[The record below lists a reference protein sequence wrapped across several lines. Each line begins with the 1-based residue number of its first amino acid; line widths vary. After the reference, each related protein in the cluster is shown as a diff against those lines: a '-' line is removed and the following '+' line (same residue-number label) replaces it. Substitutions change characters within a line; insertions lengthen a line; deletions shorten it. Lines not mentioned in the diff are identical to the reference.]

1 MEHKQ
6 SLREKLDVRR
16 SRTSNLTE
24 SRDSNST
31 TLSRSKSD
39 ERLSRG
45 RSNASHHQKSRSTSS
60 RSHESITRVDH
71 KSSEIRHCRHKTG
84 ETVTRG
90 HLSQSGRRLSHP
102 NIASTS
108 FSKPGQTKRKSAN
121 SQPNIASTSSSKPGQ
136 RKRKHSNNQPKT
148 ASTGSSKPG
157 QTKRKY
163 SNNITENTQ
172 RSKSCKN
179 NKGGRSS
186 HYKQNDKNHKP
197 KSRSN
202 ETAKNSE
209 KVSRKRGHSPSTSTQ
224 QPKKK
229 PRKKIN
235 PFIHY
240 NDRLIRVLSKDP
252 SEMIM
257 DLLDDYDAF
266 YEFLKGEHLSKTS
279 IEEILEILSRLYDTP
294 YTQNFT
300 KIFAAFKDEKF
311 LSHLRRFILN
321 LPYWQGDLTRKWEH
335 LKRIIRF
342 FNELLTRFPETCED
356 LPLDVLFTHAD
367 FPSLWQ
373 NSSNDNGSKS
383 QDDID
388 NNNDINTNNPTNED
402 EQKEIKDSI
411 IQLKSLRDEILRKKH
426 CPINTNLEKNPPPDD
441 YRSIPVFP
449 TREDIFPDKPP
460 FLRKN
465 IIRGRYTDVTHYL
478 DVQFR
483 LLREDYIAPIR
494 DGVLEATGQEER
506 SRSIHVY
513 QNVRVVGRF
522 LDQKSGG
529 LLHRI
534 QFDVSRMRRVNW
546 EHSKRFKYGSL
557 YCLFIDNQ
565 STMYFVTITER
576 NAKDL
581 EIGFLNVKFF
591 DENLAE
597 SIDFQQQ
604 FFMVESPAYFESYR
618 HVLEGLQNFNKDNL
632 PFQQYL
638 VECNAD
644 VKAPV
649 YLLKSTSSS
658 QSTNEVAHLEIT
670 DGVSKK
676 ENKSKVYDLTEALSC
691 KTANEVSVLEPSV
704 WPPLSRV
711 DLNDSQYK
719 ALKAALTQEFVV
731 IQGPPGTGKTFIG
744 LRIANALLKNKSIW
758 HHREQRTENEA
769 MNTTGSRKH
778 SPMLVV
784 CYTNHALDQFLEGIV
799 PFTDSITRVGGRGK
813 SESLERFNL
822 NARKRISKES
832 FSLRNLKRNLRSIQ
846 AKIEEEKKVTETAD
860 KEFYLKALEDFLN
873 AEEKEQLRQWE
884 HVAYQMRVHR
894 IEAWRKMQ
902 DETEDRGEDQQK
914 KSSNACD
921 MDETICNPLSP
932 ESPRNT
938 VDSVRNL
945 SPSSSKQMNSENS
958 MIEDQGDRSFQEP
971 NSASLCLHVP
981 GENAEH
987 KIGGQHELEEGEILD
1002 SDDEIPDKDEE
1013 VPYQSNETRLNCMET
1028 RATDHLKKLK
1038 QHTFGYTLS
1047 KEAQECTDSL
1057 IEDYPTA
1064 QSITGDKEKN
1074 CIHGTLNNQCLS
1086 LLTGNI
1092 VRKSNEIISQSCR
1105 SLDKNFFNTM
1115 SPDQKCDSSKRDD
1128 KEDRKGNVAM
1138 DVDIDERL
1146 NREMDKHNNNSSSK
1160 GNHRNEE
1167 TVVNKDSSVLI
1178 DKTFND
1184 ESEGEKNEESHYDL
1198 RIHVS
1203 ATNNSMGDGFLDK
1216 DDNDLDL
1223 HERDAVKE
1231 SSAVGNSDKSNDINT
1246 DDIEDGEIF
1255 DTDDDMSDSD
1265 NTEGDQDR
1273 RIDLTTIIAGRTD
1286 SLEGEENTKESA
1298 KQKPDVG
1305 KEETLSDPQNQ
1316 NNEETY
1322 EVDFKKLSEDQRSD
1336 LYKEWVERYLRYHR
1350 RMMDRLR
1357 RQHDE
1362 TLKQISEIR
1371 NIQVE
1376 GILKNVDVI
1385 GMTTTGAAKHRCILQ
1400 EIKPRIVI
1408 VEEAAEVLEGH
1419 VITALSSGT
1428 DHLILIGDH
1437 KQLKPNP
1444 EVYEL
1449 AQKYKLDVS
1458 LFERMINNGLTCH
1471 SLNTQHRMRPE
1482 IADIMRIIY
1491 PELVDDVSV
1500 EKYDSI
1506 TGIQHN
1512 VYFIDHQHED
1522 SRNEDLK
1529 SQSNLHEV
1537 NFVAALCRYLLLQGC
1552 HSNRITVLT
1561 MYTGQLLELQRHMP
1575 KNSFDGIRI
1584 SSVDNYQGE
1593 ESDIIILS
1601 LVRSNKDDNI
1611 GFLNISNRVC
1621 VALSRAKKA
1630 MYCIGNISMMA
1641 KKNKLW
1647 NKIKNH
1653 LHKKFMIGVSLPLCC
1668 TNHPEK
1674 KIEVSSAEDFKKA
1687 PDGGC
1692 KIPCRTRMPCGHA
1705 CSLFCHP
1712 FDPNHE
1718 EIVYRCKKKC
1728 LEELCELK
1736 HLCKEQC
1743 HYRKKCGSCTEQVS
1757 VTFSSCNHKVKVKC
1771 CERETTTC
1779 PVPCT
1784 KALSCGH
1791 RCAGQCG
1798 EDCNSVICREKVT
1811 RTMECGHKV
1820 SMLCSMSDEQY
1831 QCEEPCEK
1839 LLDCGHKCPGN
1850 CSRCH
1855 KGKLHVTCEKPCKR
1869 LLVCSHE
1876 CEEPCTKNCP
1886 PCSKRCENRCR
1897 HSRCPERCG
1906 QPCIPCKERCGWKC
1920 RHHKCTK
1927 RCGEICDREKCNKP
1941 CRKKLKCRHQCVGI
1955 CGDFCPRLCRIC
1967 DKDELQTIFLGRE
1980 DEPDALYI
1988 ELVDCGHTF
1997 EVNDLDYW
2005 MEEMEKNETSA
2016 IQLKVCPKCKTTIRE
2031 TLRYSNI
2038 VKRTLADIEKV
2049 KEKKLKEQQQLE
2061 EKRSELK
2068 QRARKLAIEYPKFSS
2083 YLISRIEGLS
2093 SDANAYNTLENQLE
2107 FLSCLSEIDEM
2118 FFIETE
2124 NAEFKARSSKRLNKK
2139 EEITKL
2145 SLFRRLL
2152 TTQELEDIAENIAFY
2167 TLSCRFHYLLWKIEK
2182 EDKGSVLSEE
2192 MKFSIESAKE
2202 VMSRED
2208 NAADTA
2214 LAISDEERAMV
2225 ASVIEN
2231 VTREVGITPLTPKER
2246 ADIVKAFNLSKGHW
2260 FKCPNGH
2267 IYVITECGGAMQK
2280 STCPDCKEVI
2290 GGNNHNLVE
2299 SNQLAPEM
2307 DGAKYA
2313 AWSNGANLLNY
2324 DPEELRRLRR

>member
-1 MEHKQ
+1 M
-6 SLREKLDVRR
+6 
-16 SRTSNLTE
+16 N
-24 SRDSNST
+24 
-31 TLSRSKSD
+31 
-39 ERLSRG
+39 
-45 RSNASHHQKSRSTSS
+45 
-60 RSHESITRVDH
+60 
-71 KSSEIRHCRHKTG
+71 
-84 ETVTRG
+84 
-90 HLSQSGRRLSHP
+90 P
-102 NIASTS
+102 
-108 FSKPGQTKRKSAN
+108 
-121 SQPNIASTSSSKPGQ
+121 
-136 RKRKHSNNQPKT
+136 
-148 ASTGSSKPG
+148 TGSS
-157 QTKRKY
+157 
-163 SNNITENTQ
+163 
-172 RSKSCKN
+172 
-179 NKGGRSS
+179 
-186 HYKQNDKNHKP
+186 
-197 KSRSN
+197 
-202 ETAKNSE
+202 
-209 KVSRKRGHSPSTSTQ
+209 
-224 QPKKK
+224 
-229 PRKKIN
+229 
-235 PFIHY
+235 
-240 NDRLIRVLSKDP
+240 
-252 SEMIM
+252 
-257 DLLDDYDAF
+257 
-266 YEFLKGEHLSKTS
+266 
-279 IEEILEILSRLYDTP
+279 
-294 YTQNFT
+294 
-300 KIFAAFKDEKF
+300 
-311 LSHLRRFILN
+311 
-321 LPYWQGDLTRKWEH
+321 
-335 LKRIIRF
+335 
-342 FNELLTRFPETCED
+342 
-356 LPLDVLFTHAD
+356 
-367 FPSLWQ
+367 
-373 NSSNDNGSKS
+373 
-383 QDDID
+383 
-388 NNNDINTNNPTNED
+388 
-402 EQKEIKDSI
+402 
-411 IQLKSLRDEILRKKH
+411 
-426 CPINTNLEKNPPPDD
+426 
-441 YRSIPVFP
+441 
-449 TREDIFPDKPP
+449 
-460 FLRKN
+460 
-465 IIRGRYTDVTHYL
+465 
-478 DVQFR
+478 
-483 LLREDYIAPIR
+483 
-494 DGVLEATGQEER
+494 
-506 SRSIHVY
+506 
-513 QNVRVVGRF
+513 
-522 LDQKSGG
+522 
-529 LLHRI
+529 
-534 QFDVSRMRRVNW
+534 
-546 EHSKRFKYGSL
+546 
-557 YCLFIDNQ
+557 
-565 STMYFVTITER
+565 
-576 NAKDL
+576 
-581 EIGFLNVKFF
+581 
-591 DENLAE
+591 
-597 SIDFQQQ
+597 
-604 FFMVESPAYFESYR
+604 
-618 HVLEGLQNFNKDNL
+618 
-632 PFQQYL
+632 
-638 VECNAD
+638 
-644 VKAPV
+644 
-649 YLLKSTSSS
+649 
-658 QSTNEVAHLEIT
+658 
-670 DGVSKK
+670 
-676 ENKSKVYDLTEALSC
+676 
-691 KTANEVSVLEPSV
+691 
-704 WPPLSRV
+704 
-711 DLNDSQYK
+711 
-719 ALKAALTQEFVV
+719 
-731 IQGPPGTGKTFIG
+731 
-744 LRIANALLKNKSIW
+744 
-758 HHREQRTENEA
+758 
-769 MNTTGSRKH
+769 KH

-813 SESLERFNL
+813 SEILERFNL
-822 NARKRISKES
+822 NARKRVSKES
-832 FSLRNLKRNLRSIQ
+832 FSLQNLNRELRNIQ
-846 AKIEEEKKVTETAD
+846 ADIEEEKKVTDAAVKKLQPEEVE
-860 KEFYLKALEDFLN
+860 KFLN
-873 AEEKEQLRQWE
+873 EEEDDQLRQWE
-884 HVAYQMRVHR
+884 RVAYQMRIHR

-902 DETEDRGEDQQK
+902 DETEDSGEDQQK
-914 KSSNACD
+914 KSSNVCD

-938 VDSVRNL
+938 VDSVRKV
-945 SPSSSKQMNSENS
+945 SSSSSQQINSANS
-958 MIEDQGDRSFQEP
+958 RIEDQGKRTFQKQ
-971 NSASLCLHVP
+971 NFASLCLQAQ
-981 GENAEH
+981 GENAKH
-987 KIGGQHELEEGEILD
+987 KIGGPHELEEGEILD

-1013 VPYQSNETRLNCMET
+1013 MPYQSNETRLNCMET
-1028 RATDHLKKLK
+1028 RATDHLKEVK
-1038 QHTFGYTLS
+1038 QHAFGYTLRI
-1047 KEAQECTDSL
+1047 EAQECTDFL

-1064 QSITGDKEKN
+1064 QSITGDIEKN
-1074 CIHGTLNNQCLS
+1074 CIQGTLKNECLS
-1086 LLTGNI
+1086 LSTGHI
-1092 VRKSNEIISQSCR
+1092 LRKPNETISQSCG
-1105 SLDKNFFNTM
+1105 SLDKNFFNIT
-1115 SPDQKCDSSKRDD
+1115 SPDQKSDSSKRDD
-1128 KEDRKGNVAM
+1128 KEDRKGNVAI
-1138 DVDIDERL
+1138 DVDMDKLL
-1146 NREMDKHNNNSSSK
+1146 NREMDKHNNNLKSSSK
-1160 GNHRNEE
+1160 ANHRNEE
-1167 TVVNKDSSVLI
+1167 TVANKDSSVLI

-1184 ESEGEKNEESHYDL
+1184 ESEDEKNEKSLYDL
-1198 RIHVS
+1198 RIHAS
-1203 ATNNSMGDGFLDK
+1203 ATNNSTGDEFLDR
-1216 DDNDLDL
+1216 DDNDLDVN
-1223 HERDAVKE
+1223 ERDAKKE

-1255 DTDDDMSDSD
+1255 DTDDDMSVSD
-1265 NTEGDQDR
+1265 DISTEGDQDR

-1286 SLEGEENTKESA
+1286 SLEGEANTKESE
-1298 KQKPDVG
+1298 KQKPGVG

-1316 NNEETY
+1316 SNEETY
-1322 EVDFKKLSEDQRSD
+1322 EVDLKKLSEDQRSD

-1350 RMMDRLR
+1350 REIDRLR

-1449 AQKYKLDVS
+1449 ARKYNLDVS

-1512 VYFIDHQHED
+1512 VYFIDHQHEE

-1529 SQSNLHEV
+1529 SQSNQHEV

-1561 MYTGQLLELQRHMP
+1561 MYTGQLLELKRRMP
-1575 KNSFDGIRI
+1575 KDSFDGIRI

-1593 ESDIIILS
+1593 ESDIIVLS
-1601 LVRSNKDDNI
+1601 LVRSNKDGNI

-1641 KKNKLW
+1641 KENKLW

-1653 LHKKFMIGVSLPLCC
+1653 LNEKSMIGVSLPLCC
-1668 TNHPEK
+1668 PNHPEK
-1674 KIEVSSAEDFKKA
+1674 KIEASSAEDFNKA

-1743 HYRKKCGSCTEQVS
+1743 HYGKKCGSCTEQVS

-1771 CERETTTC
+1771 CERETITC

-1784 KALSCGH
+1784 KDLSCGH
-1791 RCAGQCG
+1791 RCAGKCG
-1798 EDCNSVICREKVT
+1798 EDCNSVSCREKVT

-1855 KGKLHVTCEKPCKR
+1855 KGKLHVTCKKPCKR

-1897 HSRCPERCG
+1897 HNRCRERCG

-1941 CRKKLKCRHQCVGI
+1941 CRKKLKCGHQCVGI

-1967 DKDELQTIFLGRE
+1967 DKDKLQTIFLGRE

-1988 ELVDCGHTF
+1988 ELVDCRHTF

-2005 MEEMEKNETSA
+2005 MEKMQDNENSA
-2016 IQLKVCPKCKTTIRE
+2016 IQPKVCPKCKATIRR
-2031 TLRYSNI
+2031 TLRYGNI
-2038 VKRTLADIEKV
+2038 VNRTLADIEKV
-2049 KEKKLKEQQQLE
+2049 KKKKLEEQRQLQEKRLQLE
-2061 EKRSELK
+2061 
-2068 QRARKLAIEYPKFSS
+2068 QRVRKLATKYPKFSG
-2083 YLISRIEGLS
+2083 YLMSIRVKELS
-2093 SDANAYNTLENQLE
+2093 SDADAYNTLENQLA
-2107 FLSCLSEIDEM
+2107 FLSSLSEIDEM
-2118 FFIETE
+2118 FLIGTE
-2124 NAEFKARSSKRLNKK
+2124 NAEFKARSSKLLNKK

-2145 SLFRRLL
+2145 SLFRTLL
-2152 TTQELEDIAENIAFY
+2152 TSQEVKDIAENIAFY
-2167 TLSCRFHYLLWKIEK
+2167 SLSCQFQYMLWKIEK
-2182 EDKGSVLSEE
+2182 EDKSSALSEE
-2192 MKFSIESAKE
+2192 MKSSIKTAKKI
-2202 VMSRED
+2202 MSRED
-2208 NAADTA
+2208 NATDTA

-2246 ADIVKAFNLSKGHW
+2246 ADIVKAFDLSKGHW

>member
-6 SLREKLDVRR
+6 NLREKLDVRR
-16 SRTSNLTE
+16 SRTTNLTE

-45 RSNASHHQKSRSTSS
+45 KSNASHYQKWRSTSKT
-60 RSHESITRVDH
+60 HVDH

-172 RSKSCKN
+172 RLRSSKN
-179 NKGGRSS
+179 NKDGRSS
-186 HYKQNDKNHKP
+186 QYKQNDTNHKP
-197 KSRSN
+197 KRSRLN
-202 ETAKNSE
+202 ADAKKSG
-209 KVSRKRGHSPSTSTQ
+209 KDTSRKRGHSPSTSTQ

-235 PFIHY
+235 PFIYY

-252 SEMIM
+252 SEIIM
-257 DLLDDYDAF
+257 DLLDGYDAF
-266 YEFLKGEHLSKTS
+266 CEFLKGEHLSEKS

-300 KIFAAFKDEKF
+300 KIFAAFKDAKF
-311 LSHLRRFILN
+311 LSHLRRFILK
-321 LPYWQGDLTRKWEH
+321 LPYLQGDLTKKWTH

-367 FPSLWQ
+367 IPSLWQ
-373 NSSNDNGSKS
+373 NSSNDDGSKS
-383 QDDID
+383 QDE
-388 NNNDINTNNPTNED
+388 NNSDINTNNPTNED

-411 IQLKSLRDEILRKKH
+411 LQLKSLRNEILRKKH
-426 CPINTNLEKNPPPDD
+426 CPTNTNLEKNPPPDD

-465 IIRGRYTDVTHYL
+465 IIRGPYTDVTHYL

-494 DGVLEATGQEER
+494 NGVLEVTGQEEK

-513 QNVRVVGRF
+513 RNVRVVGRF

-534 QFDVSRMRRVNW
+534 QFDVSRMRRVKW

-557 YCLFIDNQ
+557 YCLFVDDQ
-565 STMYFVTITER
+565 SLMYFVTLNER
-576 NAKDL
+576 NVKDL
-581 EIGFLNVKFF
+581 KNGVLNVKFF
-591 DENLAE
+591 NDSLAE
-597 SIDFQQQ
+597 LVDLQQQ

-632 PFQQYL
+632 PFQRYL

-658 QSTNEVAHLEIT
+658 QSINEVAHLEIT
-670 DGVSKK
+670 DGISKK

-691 KTANEVSVLEPSV
+691 KTANAVSVLEPSV
-704 WPPLSRV
+704 WPSLSRV

-744 LRIANALLKNKSIW
+744 LRIAKALLQNKSIW

-769 MNTTGSRKH
+769 INPTGSRKH

-784 CYTNHALDQFLEGIV
+784 CYTNHALDQFLEGII
-799 PFTDSITRVGGRGK
+799 PFTDSVTRVGGRGK

-822 NARKRISKES
+822 NARKKVSKES
-832 FSLRNLKRNLRSIQ
+832 FSLRNLNRNLRSIQ
-846 AKIEEEKKVTETAD
+846 AQIEEEKKVTEAAV
-860 KEFYLKALEDFLN
+860 KELHLEEVEKFLN
-873 AEEKEQLRQWE
+873 AKEKEQLRQWE
-884 HVAYQMRVHR
+884 RVAYQMRVHR

-902 DETEDRGEDQQK
+902 DETEDSGEDQQK

-921 MDETICNPLSP
+921 MDETICNTLSP
-932 ESPRNT
+932 DSPRNT
-938 VDSVRNL
+938 VDSVKNL
-945 SPSSSKQMNSENS
+945 SPSSSEKMNAGNS
-958 MIEDQGDRSFQEP
+958 RIEDQGDRSFQEP
-971 NSASLCLHVP
+971 NFASLCLHAQ

-987 KIGGQHELEEGEILD
+987 KTGRLQELEEGEIPD
-1002 SDDEIPDKDEE
+1002 SDDEIPDKDKEM
-1013 VPYQSNETRLNCMET
+1013 PYQSNETRLSCMET
-1028 RATDHLKKLK
+1028 RATDHLKELK
-1038 QHTFGYTLS
+1038 QHTCGYTLS
-1047 KEAQECTDSL
+1047 IEAQECTYSL
-1057 IEDYPTA
+1057 IQDYPTA
-1064 QSITGDKEKN
+1064 QSITGDIEKIEKN
-1074 CIHGTLNNQCLS
+1074 CIQGTSNNECLS
-1086 LLTGNI
+1086 LLTGHI
-1092 VRKSNEIISQSCR
+1092 LRKPNETISQICG

-1115 SPDQKCDSSKRDD
+1115 SPDQKSDSSKRED
-1128 KEDRKGNVAM
+1128 KEDGKGNVAM
-1138 DVDIDERL
+1138 DVDMD

-1160 GNHRNEE
+1160 GNHQNEE

-1184 ESEGEKNEESHYDL
+1184 ESEGEKNKKSLYDL

-1203 ATNNSMGDGFLDK
+1203 ATNNSTGDEFLDK

-1223 HERDAVKE
+1223 NERDAKKE
-1231 SSAVGNSDKSNDINT
+1231 RSAVGNSDKSNDINT

-1255 DTDDDMSDSD
+1255 DTDDDMSGSD
-1265 NTEGDQDR
+1265 DTSTEGDQDR
-1273 RIDLTTIIAGRTD
+1273 RIDLTNIIAGRTD
-1286 SLEGEENTKESA
+1286 SLEGEANTKESE
-1298 KQKPDVG
+1298 KQKPGVG

-1316 NNEETY
+1316 SNEETY
-1322 EVDFKKLSEDQRSD
+1322 EVDLKKLSEDQRSD

-1350 RMMDRLR
+1350 REIDRLR

-1444 EVYEL
+1444 EVYKL
-1449 AQKYKLDVS
+1449 ARKYKLDVS

-1471 SLNTQHRMRPE
+1471 SMNTQHRMRPE

-1500 EKYDSI
+1500 QNYNSI

-1512 VYFIDHQHED
+1512 VYFIDHQHEE
-1522 SRNEDLK
+1522 SGNEDLK
-1529 SQSNLHEV
+1529 SQSNQHEV
-1537 NFVAALCRYLLLQGC
+1537 NFVAALCWYLLLQGC
-1552 HSNRITVLT
+1552 RGNRITVLT
-1561 MYTGQLLELQRHMP
+1561 MYTGQLLEIQRRMP
-1575 KNSFDGIRI
+1575 KDSFDGIRI

-1601 LVRSNKDDNI
+1601 LVRSNKDGNI

-1653 LHKKFMIGVSLPLCC
+1653 LHEKSMIGVSLPLCC
-1668 TNHPEK
+1668 PNHPEK
-1674 KIEVSSAEDFKKA
+1674 KIEASSAEDFKKA

-1692 KIPCRTRMPCGHA
+1692 KTPCGFRLPCGHA

-1712 FDPNHE
+1712 FDPNHKWYCCKE
-1718 EIVYRCKKKC
+1718 EC
-1728 LEELCELK
+1728 LEELCDLK
-1736 HLCKEQC
+1736 HRCKKRC
-1743 HYRKKCGSCTEQVS
+1743 HFGQDCGPCTEQVS
-1757 VTFSSCNHKVKVKC
+1757 ITFSSCNHEVKIKC
-1771 CERETTTC
+1771 CERETIKC

-1784 KALSCGH
+1784 KNLPCGH
-1791 RCAGQCG
+1791 RCAGKCG
-1798 EDCNSVICREKVT
+1798 EECNLVSCEEKIN
-1811 RTMECGHKV
+1811 RTLECGHKV
-1820 SMLCSMSDEQY
+1820 TMLCSKDVQYY
-1831 QCEEPCEK
+1831 QCREPCKK
-1839 LLDCGHKCPGN
+1839 LLDCGHKCPGD
-1850 CSRCH
+1850 CSACH
-1855 KGKLHVTCEKPCKR
+1855 KGTFHVQCKEPCKR

-1876 CEEPCTKNCP
+1876 CQEPCTKNCP
-1886 PCSKRCENRCR
+1886 PCLKECENRCC
-1897 HSRCPERCG
+1897 HSRCNRRCG
-1906 QPCIPCKERCGWKC
+1906 YPCTPCRMPCIWQCQ
-1920 RHHKCTK
+1920 HHKCTK
-1927 RCGEICDREKCNKP
+1927 RCGEICDREKCDKP
-1941 CRKKLKCRHQCVGI
+1941 CHKQLKCGHQCVGI

-1980 DEPDALYI
+1980 DEPNALYI
-1988 ELVDCGHTF
+1988 ELVDCEHTF
-1997 EVNDLDYW
+1997 QVNDLDYW
-2005 MEEMEKNETSA
+2005 MEEMEENETSA
-2016 IQLKVCPKCKTTIRE
+2016 IQLKVCPKCKTTIRR

-2049 KEKKLKEQQQLE
+2049 KEKKLEEQRQLQ
-2061 EKRSELK
+2061 KKKLKLDQRVRELTK
-2068 QRARKLAIEYPKFSS
+2068 KYPKILDFSM
-2083 YLISRIEGLS
+2083 YIRVNGLPL
-2093 SDANAYNTLENQLE
+2093 DADACNTLENQLK
-2107 FLSCLSEIDEM
+2107 FLSCLGKIDEM
-2118 FFIETE
+2118 FFNGTE
-2124 NAEFKARSSKRLNKK
+2124 NVEFKARSSKLLPKM
-2139 EEITKL
+2139 EEITTL
-2145 SLFRRLL
+2145 LNRRTLL
-2152 TTQELEDIAENIAFY
+2152 TNQEVKDITENISFF
-2167 TLSCRFHYLLWKIEK
+2167 TLSCQFEYMLWKIEK
-2182 EDKGSVLSEE
+2182 EDKSSALSEE
-2192 MKFSIESAKE
+2192 MKSSIESAKE
-2202 VMSRED
+2202 IMSRQD
-2208 NAADTA
+2208 NAIDTD
-2214 LAISDEERAMV
+2214 LAITNEERAVV
-2225 ASVIEN
+2225 ARVIKD
-2231 VTREVGITPLTPKER
+2231 VSRKVGVTPLTPKER
-2246 ADIVKAFNLSKGHW
+2246 AGIVKAVKLSKGHW

-2267 IYVITECGGAMQK
+2267 IYAIGECGGAMEK
-2280 STCPDCKEVI
+2280 SKCPECKEDI
-2290 GGNNHNLVE
+2290 GGSKHKLVE
-2299 SNQLAPEM
+2299 GNQLAPEM
-2307 DGAKYA
+2307 DGATHA
-2313 AWSNGANLLNY
+2313 AWSDGANLLNY
-2324 DPEELRRLRR
+2324 DPEELRRLQR